1 MPPDALPPSP
11 IVPSVDFE
19 ADGAQHGHLRLP
31 WSRDESAWGS
41 LLIPVSVIGMGDGP
55 TALFTG
61 GNHGDEF
68 EGPIALLNLAR
79 TLDPARMAGRVIILS
94 GLNYP
99 ALSAGVRTSPIDGG
113 NMNRS
118 FPGRP
123 DGTITEKIADYVQRY
138 LLPRADLVADIHS
151 GGKTLE
157 FVPFA
162 ACHLLDDKAQEAR
175 CRAARDAFGA
185 PYSLAMR
192 EIDAVGMLDSAAEA
206 MGKNFVTTE
215 LAGGGTTRPETL
227 RIAERGFINLLIHME
242 ILDGKPDTVPTV
254 HLAIPDDDCFAFAE
268 HAGLIEP
275 CAGLGD
281 EVAAGDLLARVHDL
295 AHTGSAP
302 VEYRAPRAG
311 LLAGRHYPGLI
322 QPGDFL
328 AVIAEGVGD

>member
-1 MPPDALPPSP
+1 MPPSP
-11 IVPSVDFE
+11 IVPSVDFD

-31 WSRDESAWGS
+31 WSRDDSAWGS
-41 LLIPVSVIGMGDGP
+41 LPIPVSVIGRGDGP
-55 TALFTG
+55 TALLTG

-79 TLDPARMAGRVIILS
+79 TLDPARMKGRVIILP

-99 ALSAGVRTSPIDGG
+99 ALCAGLRTSPIDGG

-123 DGTITEKIADYVQRY
+123 DGTLTEKIADYVQRD

-157 FVPFA
+157 FLPFA
-162 ACHLLDDKAQEAR
+162 ACHRLDDKAQEAR

-185 PYSLAMR
+185 PYALAMR
-192 EIDAVGMLDSAAEA
+192 EIDPVGMLDTAAEE
-206 MGKNFVTTE
+206 MGKTFVTTE

-227 RIAERGFINLLIHME
+227 RIAERGITNLLIHMN
-242 ILDGKPDTVPTV
+242 ILDGEPEVAAAV
-254 HLAIPDDDCFAFAE
+254 HLAMPDDDCFAFAE
-268 HAGLIEP
+268 HGGLIEP
-275 CAGLGD
+275 CTALGD

-295 AHTGSAP
+295 GRTGVAP
-302 VEYRAPRAG
+302 IEYRAPRAG
-311 LLAGRHYPGLI
+311 MLAGRHYPGLI

-328 AVIAEGVGD
+328 AVIADVVDE

>member
-1 MPPDALPPSP
+1 MPTDALPPSLVTP
-11 IVPSVDFE
+11 TVDLD

-31 WSRDESAWGS
+31 WSRDDSAWGS
-41 LLIPVSVIGMGDGP
+41 LLIPVAVIGRGGGP
-55 TALFTG
+55 TALLTG

-68 EGPIALLNLAR
+68 EGPIALLGLAR
-79 TLDPARMAGRVIILS
+79 TLDPARMTGRVIILP

-99 ALSAGVRTSPIDGG
+99 ALCAGVRTSPIDGG

-123 DGTITEKIADYVQRY
+123 DGTITEKIADFVHRY

-162 ACHLLDDKAQEAR
+162 ACHMLDDKAQEAR
-175 CRAARDAFGA
+175 CRAARDAFGT

-192 EIDAVGMLDSAAEA
+192 EIDAVGMFDTAAEA
-206 MGKNFVTTE
+206 MGKVFITTE
-215 LAGGGTTRPETL
+215 LAGGGTTRPETVE
-227 RIAERGFINLLIHME
+227 IARRGLSNLLIHTGILEGE
-242 ILDGKPDTVPTV
+242 IDTPPSV
-254 HLAIPDDDCFAFAE
+254 HLAMPDDSCFAFAG

-275 CAGLGD
+275 CVGLGD

-295 AHTGSAP
+295 GRTGAAP

-328 AVIAEGVGD
+328 AAIADVVKD